1 MCQRTYWANKIY
13 NTGVKVVSFGFCH
26 SFFEGFAIAL
36 LFGFSLFLS
45 LLLQEFFFQSAFLF
59 SGLLG
64 CFHDLLSFL
73 FVLFELLRI
82 ALYFF
87 EVFLEVFKQFNNLIL
102 DIVLDPFFHLL
113 GNFVLLSCFD
123 FFNDDIIKVIVD
135 DFSDFV
141 AAFAVVFG
149 LVFA

>member
-1 MCQRTYWANKIY
+1 M
-13 NTGVKVVSFGFCH
+13 
-26 SFFEGFAIAL
+26 
-36 LFGFSLFLS
+36 
-45 LLLQEFFFQSAFLF
+45 
-59 SGLLG
+59 
-64 CFHDLLSFL
+64 
-73 FVLFELLRI
+73 
-82 ALYFF
+82 
-87 EVFLEVFKQFNNLIL
+87 EVFKQFNNLIL